1 MCPRGEHCNGVDLRP
16 ASVVSKRDKPPW
28 ASQGGHMK
36 LHTPILFQHFIV
48 RNITNATV
56 DSLSF
61 FSFTFTSI
69 SKVKVA
75 STLTG

>member
-1 MCPRGEHCNGVDLRP
+1 
-16 ASVVSKRDKPPW
+16 
-28 ASQGGHMK
+28 MK